1 MSHEEEPLVLY
12 SVVKETKKK
21 AGNIAVISLN
31 RPKAANAQSLALI
44 YALDEALQKA
54 LVDPSVRVIVLRAN
68 GKHFSAGHD
77 LADRSG
83 IVGDTWKPRSQ
94 WQNYSSTG

>member
-1 MSHEEEPLVLY
+1 MSQLNPSEISSVL
-12 SVVKETKKK
+12 KDKIAGLDLKATTKN

-54 LVDPSVRVIVLRAN
+54 LVDPSVRVIVL
-68 GKHFSAGHD
+68 
-77 LADRSG
+77 
-83 IVGDTWKPRSQ
+83 
-94 WQNYSSTG
+94 